1 MSEVFETEAVI
12 IGVGLVDLA
21 CARRL
26 AMSGIDTVILEAEA
40 SIGQGISSRNSEVIH
55 GGSDYRSDSLKATLK
70 ARLCVNGKQQLYKYC
85 LARHI
90 PHQKIGKWVVA
101 TSKTEIEYVEKLSLR
116 AVANG
121 VTDTHMIDSNE
132 ALAIE
137 PELKCEAAL
146 VTPSTGIVDTH
157 IRMQSFLDDFE
168 SACGVLALNS
178 TVKSIKSEADR
189 FWLNVSGRED
199 FQLSA
204 RYLVNAAGLN
214 APALTG
220 SLSPLGQQF
229 ERKFAK
235 GNYFSNQGKVPF
247 KQLIYPI
254 PEPGGLGVHLT
265 FDLAGQARFGPDVEW
280 VDHPE
285 YSVPIHKA
293 AGFAAAI
300 RRYWPTCNVDRFAPA
315 YAGVRPKIVREGQ
328 LVDDF
333 LILGR
338 SSHGVSGLVDLFG
351 IESPGLTASMAIADE
366 VMPHLNLH

>member
-1 MSEVFETEAVI
+1 MSEVFETEAVV
-12 IGVGLVDLA
+12 IGAGLVGLA

-26 AMSGIDTVILEAEA
+26 AMCGIDTVIIEAEA

-55 GGSDYRSDSLKATLK
+55 AGIYYRSDSLKA
-70 ARLCVNGKQQLYKYC
+70 RLCVKGKQQLYQYC
-85 LARHI
+85 LDRHI

-101 TSKTEIEYVEKLSLR
+101 TSKSELEYLEDLSLR
-116 AVANG
+116 AVTNG
-121 VTDTHMIDSNE
+121 VTDTYLIDRNE
-132 ALAIE
+132 AIAIE

-146 VTPSTGIVDTH
+146 VSPNTGIVDTQTL
-157 IRMQSFLDDFE
+157 MQSFLGDFE
-168 SACGVLALNS
+168 SAGGVLALNS
-178 TVKSIKSEADR
+178 TVKSIYSEADR
-189 FWLNVSGRED
+189 FWLNVSDQED

-214 APALTG
+214 APELTA
-220 SLSPLGQQF
+220 SLSPWGQQF

-235 GNYFSNQGKVPF
+235 GNYFSYQGIVPF
-247 KQLIYPI
+247 KRLIYPV

-285 YSVPIHKA
+285 YSVSISKA
-293 AGFAAAI
+293 TGFAAAI
-300 RRYWPTCNVDRFAPA
+300 RRYWPSCNVDLLAPA
-315 YAGVRPKIVREGQ
+315 YVGVRPKIFREGQ

-338 SSHGVSGLVDLFG
+338 SSHGVSGLVDLYG

-366 VMPHLNLH
+366 VMLHLNLH

>member
-1 MSEVFETEAVI
+1 MSELLETEAVV
-12 IGVGLVDLA
+12 IGAGLVGLA

-26 AMSGIDTVILEAEA
+26 ALAGIDTVILEAEA

-55 GGSDYRSDSLKATLK
+55 AGIYYRSDSLK
-70 ARLCVNGKQQLYKYC
+70 ARLCVNGRQQLYQYC
-85 LARHI
+85 LDRHI

-101 TSKTEIEYVEKLSLR
+101 TSKSELEYLEELSLR
-116 AVANG
+116 ALANG
-121 VTDTHMIDSNE
+121 VIDTYLIDRKE

-146 VTPSTGIVDTH
+146 VSPSTGIVDTH
-157 IRMQSFLDDFE
+157 TLMQSFLGDFE
-168 SACGVLALNS
+168 SAGGVLALNS
-178 TVKSIKSEADR
+178 TVKSINSEADR
-189 FWLNVSGRED
+189 FWLDISDQED

-204 RYLVNAAGLN
+204 EYLVNSAGLN
-214 APALTG
+214 APALTQ
-220 SLSPLGQQF
+220 SLSPLGQQV

-235 GNYFSNQGKVPF
+235 GNYFSYQGKTPF
-247 KQLIYPI
+247 KHLIYPV

-280 VDHPE
+280 VDYPD
-285 YSVPIHKA
+285 YKVSINKA

-300 RRYWPTCNVDRFAPA
+300 RRYWPSCHVDRLVPA
-315 YAGVRPKIVREGQ
+315 YAGVRPKIFREGQ

-338 SSHGVSGLVDLFG
+338 ASHGVSGLVDLYG

-366 VMPHLNLH
+366 VMLHLNLH

>member
-1 MSEVFETEAVI
+1 MSEVFETDAVV
-12 IGVGLVDLA
+12 IGAGLVGLA

-26 AMSGIDTVILEAEA
+26 AMGGIDTVILEAEA

-55 GGSDYRSDSLKATLK
+55 AGIYYRSDSLK
-70 ARLCVNGKQQLYKYC
+70 ARLCVNGRQQLYQYC
-85 LARHI
+85 LDRHI

-101 TSKTEIEYVEKLSLR
+101 TSKSELEYLEELSLR

-121 VTDTHMIDSNE
+121 VTDTYLIDRDE
-132 ALAIE
+132 AQAIE
-137 PELKCEAAL
+137 PELICEAAL
-146 VTPSTGIVDTH
+146 VSPSTGIVDTH
-157 IRMQSFLDDFE
+157 ALMQSFLGDFE
-168 SACGVLALNS
+168 SAGGDLALNS
-178 TVKSIKSEADR
+178 IVKSVNGEGQRIL
-189 FWLNVSGRED
+189 LNVSGQED
-199 FQLSA
+199 FRLST

-214 APALTG
+214 APALTRA
-220 SLSPLGQQF
+220 LSPLGQQF

-235 GNYFSNQGKVPF
+235 GNYFSYQGKAPF
-247 KQLIYPI
+247 SRLIYPV

-285 YSVPIHKA
+285 YKVSIHKA

-300 RRYWPTCNVDRFAPA
+300 WRYWPSCNVDRLAPA
-315 YAGVRPKIVREGQ
+315 YAGVRPKIFREGR

-333 LILGR
+333 LILSR
-338 SSHGVSGLVDLFG
+338 SSHGVSGLVDLYG

-366 VMPHLNLH
+366 VMLQLNLH